1 VIHALRGRQTLLVD
15 KILFSSVNTCGGARR
30 VKRPR
35 VLLNLLGE
43 RFLHTGEVVGSIPRE
58 ILTREGARRIA
69 ANIAKLH

>member
-1 VIHALRGRQTLLVD
+1 MRSVAAKRYLVD

-43 RFLHTGEVVGSIPRE
+43 RSLHAGEVVGSIPTAPTSKNN
-58 ILTREGARRIA
+58 ILILRMF
-69 ANIAKLH
+69 LLLDFL